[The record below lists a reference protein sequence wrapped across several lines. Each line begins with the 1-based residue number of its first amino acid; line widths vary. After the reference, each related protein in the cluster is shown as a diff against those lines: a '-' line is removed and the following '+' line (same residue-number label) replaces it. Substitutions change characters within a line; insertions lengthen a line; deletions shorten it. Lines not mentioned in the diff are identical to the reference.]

1 MHAGDATP
9 TFHVAVH
16 DFYVGA
22 TTLYDACRIIRTE
35 FAVNTPTLDG
45 RIRHRENQ
53 KVASLASQ
61 IK

>member
-1 MHAGDATP
+1 MP

-22 TTLYDACRIIRTE
+22 MMLYDACRIIRTE

-45 RIRHRENQ
+45 RIRRRENR